1 MLSSVVEPCDA
12 TTSYKPLRS
21 KARNDTGKVHI
32 ANTSI
37 TWSNLHKHINWL
49 NTTLII
55 IIPIIGF
62 ISAYWVPLQLYTAI
76 FAVFYYFTT
85 GMGIT
90 AGKTLPVEAPRPY
103 MTYNGFVGFLY
114 ATERC

>member
-1 MLSSVVEPCDA
+1 MSSSVAEPSDGTA
-12 TTSYKPLRS
+12 SYKPLRS

-32 ANTSI
+32 ADTPI

-55 IIPIIGF
+55 ITPIVGF

-76 FAVFYYFTT
+76 FAVVYYFHT

-90 AGKTLPVEAPRPY
+90 AGKSLPVQASKSIHD
-103 MTYNGFVGFLY
+103 VQ
-114 ATERC
+114 